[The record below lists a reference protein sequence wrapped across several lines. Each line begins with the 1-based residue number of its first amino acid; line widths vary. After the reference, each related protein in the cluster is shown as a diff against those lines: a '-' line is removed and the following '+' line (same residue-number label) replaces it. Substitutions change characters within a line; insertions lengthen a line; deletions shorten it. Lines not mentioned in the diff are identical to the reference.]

1 MILLVEIINS
11 HLEMKNNQFR
21 GYNKLIMNKPQL
33 ANVRGILLAD
43 NECGFHPC
51 VTKEVIDELNKNDKS
66 DRMMYY
72 VAQYDPTQII
82 A

>member
-1 MILLVEIINS
+1 M
-11 HLEMKNNQFR
+11 
-21 GYNKLIMNKPQL
+21 
-33 ANVRGILLAD
+33 AD